1 MKLLI
6 TEKPSVAREFAKVLK
21 VDSKNKGGYMESNG
35 WIITWCVGHL
45 VTMSYPEKYDEKLKQ
60 WRLDTL
66 PFMPKEYKYEVIENV
81 QADLFAIQ
89 DLAYRDFQ
97 AKLMPTVNKETVI
110 GVRTPSL
117 RAYAKKFGKTDN
129 VSAFLEVLPHKY
141 YEENNLHGLLI
152 EQIKAYPSCIAAL
165 DRFLPY
171 IDNWAT
177 CDMIALRTVK
187 NHLDIFI
194 QEVCRWI
201 ASDHPYIVRFGI
213 GMLMRY
219 YLDEQFK
226 PEYPKKVA
234 EVKSDEYYV
243 NMMRAW
249 YFATALAKQYDQII
263 PYLEEKRLDTWTHN
277 KTIQKAIES
286 YRITP
291 EQKIYLRTLRVK
303 K

>member
-1 MKLLI
+1 MN
-6 TEKPSVAREFAKVLK
+6 SR
-21 VDSKNKGGYMESNG
+21 
-35 WIITWCVGHL
+35 
-45 VTMSYPEKYDEKLKQ
+45 
-60 WRLDTL
+60 
-66 PFMPKEYKYEVIENV
+66 EVIENV

-97 AKLMPTVNKETVI
+97 AKLMPGYDKERII
-110 GVRTPSL
+110 GVRTPVL
-117 RAYAKKFGKTDN
+117 RKFAREFAKD
-129 VSAFLEVLPHKY
+129 SAASEFLKELPHKY

-194 QEVCRWI
+194 QEVYRWI

-249 YFATALAKQYDQII
+249 YFATALAKRYDQII

>member
-1 MKLLI
+1 
-6 TEKPSVAREFAKVLK
+6 
-21 VDSKNKGGYMESNG
+21 
-35 WIITWCVGHL
+35 
-45 VTMSYPEKYDEKLKQ
+45 
-60 WRLDTL
+60 
-66 PFMPKEYKYEVIENV
+66 
-81 QADLFAIQ
+81 
-89 DLAYRDFQ
+89 
-97 AKLMPTVNKETVI
+97 MPTVNKETVI

-117 RAYAKKFGKTDN
+117 RAYAKKFGKTDK
-129 VSAFLEVLPHKY
+129 VSVFLEVLPHKY

-152 EQIKAYPSCIAAL
+152 EQIKAYPSCIAAQNQN
-165 DRFLPY
+165 LPY

-187 NHLDIFI
+187 NHLDLFI

-243 NMMRAW
+243 NMMIAW
-249 YFATALAKQYDQII
+249 YFATALAKQWDTVI
-263 PYLEEKRLDTWTHN
+263 PYLEERKLDRWVHQ
-277 KTIQKAIES
+277 KTIQKAVES
-286 YRITP
+286 FRITP
-291 EQKIYLRTLRVK
+291 EQKVYLKSLRYPRK
-303 K
+303 

>member
-1 MKLLI
+1 MTKEEVRKTVQKEL
-6 TEKPSVAREFAKVLK
+6 FVL
-21 VDSKNKGGYMESNG
+21 
-35 WIITWCVGHL
+35 
-45 VTMSYPEKYDEKLKQ
+45 
-60 WRLDTL
+60 
-66 PFMPKEYKYEVIENV
+66 
-81 QADLFAIQ
+81 Q
-89 DLAYRDFQ
+89 DLKYRDFH
-97 AKLMPTVNKETVI
+97 AKLIPSVDKEKVI
-110 GVRTPSL
+110 GIRTPAL
-117 RAYAKKFGKTDN
+117 RAYAKKFGKKEE
-129 VSAFLEVLPHKY
+129 AKQFLEILPHQY

-152 EQIKAYPSCIAAL
+152 EQMKEYEKCVEEL
-165 DRFLPY
+165 ERFLPY

-263 PYLEEKRLDTWTHN
+263 PYLEDKRLDTWTHN

>member
-1 MKLLI
+1 MN
-6 TEKPSVAREFAKVLK
+6 SR
-21 VDSKNKGGYMESNG
+21 
-35 WIITWCVGHL
+35 
-45 VTMSYPEKYDEKLKQ
+45 
-60 WRLDTL
+60 
-66 PFMPKEYKYEVIENV
+66 EVIENV

-117 RAYAKKFGKTDN
+117 RAYAKKFGKTDK
-129 VSAFLEVLPHKY
+129 VSVFLEVLPHKY

-187 NHLDIFI
+187 NHLDLFI

-243 NMMRAW
+243 NMMIAW
-249 YFATALAKQYDQII
+249 YLATALAKQWEATI
-263 PYLEEKRLDTWTHN
+263 PYIEERCLPEWVHRKA
-277 KTIQKAIES
+277 IQKAVES

-291 EQKIYLRTLRVK
+291 EQKAYLKSFR
-303 K
+303 